1 MGGGSPKRGNY
12 WVGYTWGV
20 TGPNYSPN
28 QAQNS
33 QDSHVREIE
42 EDNLPEKLEKQILLE
57 ILEISHQ
64 DHKVEGWGG
73 L

>member
-1 MGGGSPKRGNY
+1 MGGGTPKRGNHQ
-12 WVGYTWGV
+12 VGYTRGE
-20 TGPNYSPN
+20 TGPNYLPN

-42 EDNLPEKLEKQILLE
+42 EDNLPEKLEKQILLK

-64 DHKVEGWGG
+64 DHKVEG
-73 L
+73 